1 MAFDLDNLRVF
12 LAAIDH
18 GSFSAAA
25 RALGRVPSAVSMTI
39 AHLEAELDLP
49 LFDRAGR
56 EPVPTPQALALV
68 PQARRL
74 AEQFGQLNRHALS
87 MTQGLEPSL
96 VIAVAPELVAATPW
110 SDALTTLSVEFP
122 LLEIEVLT
130 APQADAL
137 AMLKS
142 GRAQLALVFERQGLD
157 PSEQFQEVARET
169 LVAVVAAS
177 HPMLAREASALRD
190 EHLIAERQI
199 LVAGRDACDVD
210 KRISVSRVQWRTDSP
225 VAALR
230 MVSAGLGWAWL
241 PSGFV
246 RAALASGE
254 LVQIPAGNF
263 TTALQ
268 LYVDVVWTQTRPLGL
283 AARRFVELLNGRPG
297 CSGAIASDRAAP
309 AAPAAA
315 FSPFSDNV
323 PDRASPSAAPPR
335 AGKRRSSAASG

>member
-39 AHLEAELDLP
+39 ANLEAQLDLS
-49 LFDRAGR
+49 LFDRTGR
-56 EPVPTPQALALV
+56 EPVATPQGLALV
-68 PQARRL
+68 PQARRI
-74 AEQFGQLNRHALS
+74 AEQLGQLNRHALS
-87 MTQGLEPSL
+87 MTQGLEPTL
-96 VIAVAPELVAATPW
+96 VIAVVPELVAATPW
-110 SDALTTLSVEFP
+110 SDALGTLSAEFP
-122 LLEIEVLT
+122 LLEVEVLT

-142 GRAQLALVFERQGLD
+142 GRAHLALVFERQGLD
-157 PSEQFQEVARET
+157 PAERFQEVARET
-169 LVAVVAAS
+169 LLAVVAAS
-177 HPMLAREASALRD
+177 HPMLARATTSALRD
-190 EHLIAERQI
+190 EDLIGERQI

-210 KRISVSRVQWRTDSP
+210 KRISVSRTQWRTDSP

-230 MVSAGLGWAWL
+230 LVSAGLGWAWL

-246 RAALASGE
+246 RGALASGE

-268 LYVDVVWTQTRPLGL
+268 LYVDVAWTQNRPLGL
-283 AARRFVELLNGRPG
+283 AARRFVELMGASATL
-297 CSGAIASDRAAP
+297 SGSAP
-309 AAPAAA
+309 DPA
-315 FSPFSDNV
+315 N
-323 PDRASPSAAPPR
+323 PSAARSR
-335 AGKRRSSAASG
+335 AGKRRSSATSG

>member
-39 AHLEAELDLP
+39 ANLEAQLDLP
-49 LFDRAGR
+49 LFDRTGR
-56 EPVPTPQALALV
+56 EPVATPQGLALV
-68 PQARRL
+68 PQARRI
-74 AEQFGQLNRHALS
+74 AEQLGQLNRHALS
-87 MTQGLEPSL
+87 MTQGLEPAL
-96 VIAVAPELVAATPW
+96 VIAVVPELVAATPW
-110 SDALTTLSVEFP
+110 SDALGTLSAEFP
-122 LLEIEVLT
+122 LLEVEVLT

-142 GRAQLALVFERQGLD
+142 GRAHLALVFERQGLD
-157 PSEQFQEVARET
+157 PAERFQEVARET
-169 LVAVVAAS
+169 LLAVVAAS
-177 HPMLAREASALRD
+177 HPMLARATTSTLRD
-190 EHLIAERQI
+190 EDLIGERQI

-210 KRISVSRVQWRTDSP
+210 KRISVSRTQWRTDSP

-230 MVSAGLGWAWL
+230 LVSAGLGWAWL

-246 RAALASGE
+246 RGALASGE

-268 LYVDVVWTQTRPLGL
+268 LYVDVAWTQNRPLGL
-283 AARRFVELLNGRPG
+283 AARRFVELMGASATL
-297 CSGAIASDRAAP
+297 SGSAP
-309 AAPAAA
+309 DPA
-315 FSPFSDNV
+315 N
-323 PDRASPSAAPPR
+323 PSAARSR
-335 AGKRRSSAASG
+335 AGKRRSSATSG

>member
-1 MAFDLDNLRVF
+1 MAFDLDNVRVF

-39 AHLEAELDLP
+39 ANLEAQLDLT

-56 EPVPTPQALALV
+56 EPVPTPQGLALV
-68 PQARRL
+68 PQARRI
-74 AEQFGQLNRHALS
+74 AEQLGQLNRHALS
-87 MTQGLEPSL
+87 MTQGLEPAL
-96 VIAVAPELVAATPW
+96 VIAVVPELVAATPW
-110 SDALTTLSVEFP
+110 SDALGTLSAEFP
-122 LLEIEVLT
+122 LLEVEVLT

-142 GRAQLALVFERQGLD
+142 GRAHLALVFERQGLD
-157 PSEQFQEVARET
+157 PSERFQEVARET

-177 HPMLAREASALRD
+177 HPMLARASDSASALRD
-190 EHLIAERQI
+190 EDLIGERQI

-210 KRISVSRVQWRTDSP
+210 KRISVSRTQWRTDSP

-246 RAALASGE
+246 RGALASGE
-254 LVQIPAGNF
+254 LRQIPAGNF

-268 LYVDVVWTQTRPLGL
+268 LYVDVAWTQNRPLGL
-283 AARRFVELLNGRPG
+283 AARRFVELMGGRDG
-297 CSGAIASDRAAP
+297 CSGEVASARAPISDSAP
-309 AAPAAA
+309 GP
-315 FSPFSDNV
+315 
-323 PDRASPSAAPPR
+323 ASPSAARSR
-335 AGKRRSSAASG
+335 AGKRRSSAA

>member
-1 MAFDLDNLRVF
+1 MAFDLDNVRVF

-39 AHLEAELDLP
+39 ANLEAQLDLT

-56 EPVPTPQALALV
+56 EPVPSAQALALV

-74 AEQFGQLNRHALS
+74 AEQLGQLNRHALS
-87 MTQGLEPSL
+87 MTQGLEPAL
-96 VIAVAPELVAATPW
+96 TITVVPELVAATPW
-110 SDALTTLSVEFP
+110 SEALATLSAEFP
-122 LLEIEVLT
+122 LLEVEVLT

-169 LVAVVAAS
+169 LIAVAAAS
-177 HPMLAREASALRD
+177 HPMLALDPSALRD

-263 TTALQ
+263 TTSLQ

-283 AARRFVELLNGRPG
+283 AARRFVTLLNGRDS
-297 CSGAIASDRAAP
+297 CSGTVAGHRKTDGATAAL
-309 AAPAAA
+309 ALSGSAPD
-315 FSPFSDNV
+315 PG
-323 PDRASPSAAPPR
+323 SPSAARPR

>member
-39 AHLEAELDLP
+39 AQLEAELDLV

-56 EPVPTPQALALV
+56 EPVPTAQARALE

-74 AEQFGQLNRHALS
+74 TEQLGQLNRHALS
-87 MTQGLEPSL
+87 MTQGLEPAL
-96 VIAVAPELVAATPW
+96 VIAVVPELVAATPW
-110 SDALTTLSVEFP
+110 SDALRTLSAEFP
-122 LLEIEVLT
+122 LLEVELLT

-142 GRAQLALVFERQGLD
+142 GRAHLALVFERQGLD
-157 PSEQFQEVARET
+157 PTESFHEVARET
-169 LVAVVAAS
+169 LIAVAAAS
-177 HPMLAREASALRD
+177 HPMLAQDPAALRD

-246 RAALASGE
+246 RGALASGE
-254 LVQIPAGNF
+254 LAQIPAGNF

-268 LYVDVVWTQTRPLGL
+268 LYVDVVWTQARPLGL
-283 AARRFVELLNGRPG
+283 AARRFVELLEGRDG
-297 CSGAIASDRAAP
+297 CSGPVDSGRGPVSDSAP
-309 AAPAAA
+309 DP
-315 FSPFSDNV
+315 
-323 PDRASPSAAPPR
+323 ASPSAARPR
-335 AGKRRSSAASG
+335 AGRRRSSASAG

>member
-39 AHLEAELDLP
+39 ANLEAQLDLT
-49 LFDRAGR
+49 LFDRTGR
-56 EPVPTPQALALV
+56 EPVATPQGLALV
-68 PQARRL
+68 PQARRI
-74 AEQFGQLNRHALS
+74 AEQLGQLNRHALS
-87 MTQGLEPSL
+87 MTQGLEPAL
-96 VIAVAPELVAATPW
+96 VIAVVPELVAATPW
-110 SDALTTLSVEFP
+110 SDALGTLSAEFP
-122 LLEIEVLT
+122 LLEVEVLT

-142 GRAQLALVFERQGLD
+142 GRAHLALVFERQGLD
-157 PSEQFQEVARET
+157 PAERFQEVARET
-169 LVAVVAAS
+169 LLAVVAAS
-177 HPMLAREASALRD
+177 HPMLARATTSTLRD
-190 EHLIAERQI
+190 EDLIGERQI

-210 KRISVSRVQWRTDSP
+210 KRISVSRTQWRTDSP

-230 MVSAGLGWAWL
+230 LVSAGLGWAWL

-246 RAALASGE
+246 RGALASGE

-268 LYVDVVWTQTRPLGL
+268 LYVDVAWTQNRPLGL
-283 AARRFVELLNGRPG
+283 AARRFVELMGASATL
-297 CSGAIASDRAAP
+297 SGSAP
-309 AAPAAA
+309 DPA
-315 FSPFSDNV
+315 N
-323 PDRASPSAAPPR
+323 PSAARSR
-335 AGKRRSSAASG
+335 AGKRRSSATSG